1 MLSRPVP
8 FILDENVDIAVG
20 QYLEVRGHRVLFVA
34 RVFAAMTKDEVI
46 AAFGNEG
53 KAVVITGD
61 KDFKDLVRRA
71 PQGSR
76 QRFRSLGR
84 ISLRCREPRAQQRI
98 EDLIESIE
106 FEYEQAQKRDDK
118 RLIMQTSDTTFMV
131 TR

>member
-1 MLSRPVP
+1 MLSRPIP
-8 FILDENVDIAVG
+8 FILDENVDNAVG
-20 QYLEVRGHRVLFVA
+20 QYLETRGHRVLFVN

-46 AAFGNEG
+46 AAFGNED
-53 KAVVITGD
+53 KAVIITGD
-61 KDFKDLVRRA
+61 KDFKNLVQRA

-84 ISLRCREPRAQQRI
+84 ISLGCPEPRARQRI

-118 RLIMQTSDTTFMV
+118 RLIMQISDSTFMV
-131 TR
+131 IR